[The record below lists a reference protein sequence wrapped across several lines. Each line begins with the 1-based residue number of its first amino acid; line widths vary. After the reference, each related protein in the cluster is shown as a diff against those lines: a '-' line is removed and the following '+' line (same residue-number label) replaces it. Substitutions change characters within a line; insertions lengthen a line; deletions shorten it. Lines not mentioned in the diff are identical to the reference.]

1 MVGYSIEKC
10 SKEVCLQRR
19 INKEYPVL
27 FNRVNWQVLEENMDN
42 LVEFQKQHERVL
54 PLNFRPDLVRN
65 DPKGIYEL
73 FSKKII
79 EAIFSRKS
87 NYWQVYRHDPNSGYY
102 DDVYEFIQEFPEWSK
117 LVYYDE
123 NPNSPYD
130 DLLTVRFK
138 DYPLL
143 FNKFNWDIIDQRI
156 DELYQLVLKEKKPII
171 PQILFMFDISVSNMS
186 ENYKNIS
193 RKIFEYYESEEEKG
207 NKYFEGWDFN
217 LKYTDYDFVYEFL
230 VTYPEF
236 KDIVYFDPDK

>member
-1 MVGYSIEKC
+1 MVGYSDMKLDME
-10 SKEVCLQRR
+10 LYLRRR
-19 INKEYPVL
+19 INKEYPIL

-42 LVEFQKQHERVL
+42 LVEFQKQHERIL
-54 PLNFRPDLVRN
+54 PLNFRPNLVEN

-123 NPNSPYD
+123 DPYNPYD
-130 DLLTVRFK
+130 DILTIQYK
-138 DYPLL
+138 DYPIL
-143 FNKFNWDIIDQRI
+143 FNRFNWQYISQNIRK
-156 DELYQLVLKEKKPII
+156 LYQLTLNEKKPVI
-171 PQILFMFDISVSNMS
+171 PPILFMYDICIKNMS

-193 RKIFEYYESEEEKG
+193 DKIYEYYESEEEKG
-207 NKYFEGWDFN
+207 NEYFKNWDKKY
-217 LKYTDYDFVYEFL
+217 DYDSVYEFIM
-230 VTYPEF
+230 TYPEF